1 MATTV
6 PIGVAADGDSTAAAC
21 VRLGR
26 MPAREETTPT
36 EVRRT
41 IAVQIA
47 LTAVFLLAGFVLLDG
62 LDADAPP
69 IWLIVVLLLVV
80 VAGAVLA
87 ERSWLKVRPLPADT
101 RDRER
106 EALDVYVSQTLRK
119 FAYCEGAVLV
129 CVIIAFA
136 VDHAAWPLVIGALP
150 GLAVLAFETWPSPR
164 NLSLIETM
172 LDTDGGSSRL
182 MERFD
187 LARQG
192 DDA

>member
-1 MATTV
+1 MPCDGASAGV
-6 PIGVAADGDSTAAAC
+6 PC

-26 MPAREETTPT
+26 MPAREETTPV

-47 LTAVFLLAGFVLLDG
+47 LTAVFLLAMFVLLDG

-80 VAGAVLA
+80 AAGAVLA
-87 ERSWLKVRPLPADT
+87 ERSWLKIAPLAAGTTD
-101 RDRER
+101 RDRA
-106 EALDVYVSQTLRK
+106 ALDLYVSHSLRK
-119 FAYCEGAVLV
+119 VVYCEGAVLICIV
-129 CVIIAFA
+129 LAFA
-136 VDHAAWPLVIGALP
+136 FDYAAWPIVIGALP

-164 NLSLIETM
+164 NLSLVETM
-172 LDTDGGSSRL
+172 LDAKGGSSRL
-182 MERFD
+182 IERFD
-187 LARQG
+187 QARQGQPRQG

>member
-1 MATTV
+1 
-6 PIGVAADGDSTAAAC
+6 
-21 VRLGR
+21 

-47 LTAVFLLAGFVLLDG
+47 LTAVFLLVVFVLLDR
-62 LDADAPP
+62 LDSDAPP
-69 IWLIVVLLLVV
+69 IWLIAVLLLIV

-87 ERSWLKVRPLPADT
+87 ERSWLTVKPLAPDAH
-101 RDRER
+101 DRER

-129 CVIIAFA
+129 CVILAFA
-136 VDHAAWPLVIGALP
+136 VDHAAWPIVIGALP

-164 NLSLIETM
+164 NLSLIEAM
-172 LDTDGGSSRL
+172 LDADGGSSRL

-187 LARQG
+187 TARLG

>member
-1 MATTV
+1 
-6 PIGVAADGDSTAAAC
+6 
-21 VRLGR
+21 

-47 LTAVFLLAGFVLLDG
+47 LTALFLLVVFVLLDA
-62 LDADAPP
+62 LDSDAPP
-69 IWLIVVLLLVV
+69 LWLIVVLLLLV

-87 ERSWLKVRPLPADT
+87 ERSWLKVKPIGLDT
-101 RDRER
+101 LDRER

-119 FAYCEGAVLV
+119 FAYCEGAVLA
-129 CVIIAFA
+129 CIIVAFA
-136 VDHAAWPLVIGALP
+136 FDYAAWPIVIGALP

-172 LDTDGGSSRL
+172 IDANGGSSRL

-187 LARQG
+187 MARQG
-192 DDA
+192 DDV